1 MKNQVIHQSKK
12 TYSLNMS
19 SEENKTKTDEK
30 ESNINVEYGEENLKE
45 ILLKLIKTEYIN
57 HYNNSNNTSS

>member
-57 HYNNSNNTSS
+57 NYNNSNNTSS

>member
-57 HYNNSNNTSS
+57 HYNNSNNRSS

>member
-1 MKNQVIHQSKK
+1 MKKQVIHQSKK

-45 ILLKLIKTEYIN
+45 VLLKLIKTEYIN
-57 HYNNSNNTSS
+57 HYNNSNNRSS

>member
-1 MKNQVIHQSKK
+1 MKKQVIHQSKK

-57 HYNNSNNTSS
+57 HYNNSNNRSS

>member
-1 MKNQVIHQSKK
+1 MKKQVIHQSKK